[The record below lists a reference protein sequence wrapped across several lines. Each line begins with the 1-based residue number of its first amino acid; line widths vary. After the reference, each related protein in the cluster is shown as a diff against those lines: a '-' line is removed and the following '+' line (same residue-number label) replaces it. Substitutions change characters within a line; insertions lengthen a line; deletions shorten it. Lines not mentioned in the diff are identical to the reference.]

1 MLSSVVSALGV
12 GFLGLEF
19 SKGFPV
25 TVTLAHVAFGTVL
38 GWLSARGLGFQCA
51 MWLKPALPE
60 TTSTSEIPH
69 NKRFEINACNRC
81 LCRESFGLELAHDLA
96 KVRDGRR
103 RGNNGTVAHPADP
116 CGGTGMLS

>member
-1 MLSSVVSALGV
+1 LGV

-19 SKGFPV
+19 SKGFPL
-25 TVTLAHVAFGTVL
+25 TVTLAHAAFGTVRQD
-38 GWLSARGLGFQCA
+38 GWVSRLAQCA
-51 MWLKPALPE
+51 MWLKSALPE

-69 NKRFEINACNRC
+69 NKRFEIKACNRC
-81 LCRESFGLELAHDLA
+81 LCRESFGLELANDLA

-103 RGNNGTVAHPADP
+103 RANNGTAAHPADP